1 MQRSGGGVVSREIN
15 VNSRRPLIPAVMA
28 TNMMSLGTQ
37 SMIERLMI
45 PVLLLLTTLGCGV
58 TRDDTTGATR
68 QIVSNHLG
76 VNYSDVKPTT
86 TLGELGCD
94 DLDIVELIMEMEEA
108 FDISISEDELDSLS
122 TSNDPK
128 SVTILELANLARSK
142 RKL

>member
-1 MQRSGGGVVSREIN
+1 
-15 VNSRRPLIPAVMA
+15 MA
-28 TNMMSLGTQ
+28 TKMTSLGAQ

-45 PVLLLLTTLGCGV
+45 SVLLLLTTQGCGV

-68 QIVSNHLG
+68 QIVSNLLG

-94 DLDIVELIMEMEEA
+94 ELDIVELIMEMEET
-108 FDISISEDELDSLS
+108 FDISISEDEFDSLG
-122 TSNDPK
+122 TPNDQK

-142 RKL
+142 REF